1 DTPSS
6 RPIPADRRAGLRRG
20 LASVMRFLADSW
32 VWLKWPVA
40 IGILAWMYY
49 ANQDNILKIAATPK
63 IWGFAVLA
71 LILITVAN
79 LITFVRWYLLVR
91 AQEFP
96 FRLRDAVRYGFIGV
110 ISNYISLGSVG
121 GDLFKAVLLA
131 RDQSSRK
138 SVAVATVLLDR
149 VLGLLA
155 LFMVGSVATLLPNEI
170 PSNPKLE
177 LATAL
182 LWAGTLGGLAG
193 LALMLFPAT
202 TKCGC

>member
-1 DTPSS
+1 GTRNVPCACQSLCLARFSHFRYIQPAFVVPATYLRWVAPYYYQPLPDPVNTPGNITVATGGPPSTE
-6 RPIPADRRAGLRRG
+6 PAPADRRSGMRG
-20 LASVMRFLADSW
+20 ALAAAMRFLADSW

-40 IGILAWMYY
+40 IGILVWMYY
-49 ANQDNILKIAATPK
+49 SNRDNILKIAATPK

-71 LILITVAN
+71 LLLITIAN

-131 RDQSSRK
+131 RDQTSRK
-138 SVAVATVLLDR
+138 SV
-149 VLGLLA
+149 
-155 LFMVGSVATLLPNEI
+155 
-170 PSNPKLE
+170 
-177 LATAL
+177 
-182 LWAGTLGGLAG
+182 
-193 LALMLFPAT
+193 
-202 TKCGC
+202 